1 MLWFHIYE
9 TSRIGHCIDAGSRLV
24 AVGVGR
30 EDGQEIANG
39 YGVSLGN
46 DEHILELDGG
56 DECIML
62 WILKNTES

>member
-1 MLWFHIYE
+1 MYE

-39 YGVSLGN
+39 YGVSLGD

-62 WILKNTES
+62 